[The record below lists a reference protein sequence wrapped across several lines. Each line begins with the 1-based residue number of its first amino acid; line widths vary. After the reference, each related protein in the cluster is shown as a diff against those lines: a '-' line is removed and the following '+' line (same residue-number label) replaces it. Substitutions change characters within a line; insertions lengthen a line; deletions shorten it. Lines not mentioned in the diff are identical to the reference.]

1 MSKMGALYL
10 DMEDWVYAM
19 IAKGSSYDAIVDS
32 TQTHF
37 RQSDGDAD
45 KVVWELWQAYNGS
58 NESEPYESFDLSDDA
73 DALASAGFGT
83 DEDYGGYNEDGLF

>member
-32 TQTHF
+32 TQKHF
-37 RQSDGDAD
+37 HLSDQDAD
-45 KVVWELWQAYNGS
+45 NAVWELWQAYNGS
-58 NESEPYESFDLSDDA
+58 NDNEPPESFDLSDDA

-83 DEDYGGYNEDGLF
+83 DEDYGGSHEDGLF